1 MTDLQAA
8 ELIEKVF
15 KTHWHTWR
23 FEVEETAVWVKHLRK
38 YDYARAKTAINNFY
52 MAQTRQGKPAPGSLL
67 ASLREHATIKTEA
80 GDNEPVCIFEITKAG
95 KKRGYKFFANPNKM
109 PAKEQIEKMAE
120 TMRTNFNNMYGDGH
134 IVVREMEIPF

>member
-67 ASLREHATIKTEA
+67 AALREHATIKTEA

-109 PAKEQIEKMAE
+109 PAKEQIE
-120 TMRTNFNNMYGDGH
+120 
-134 IVVREMEIPF
+134 VL